1 MSADSFSQLALQALK
16 ADQPERAIAYFEEAL
31 EHAERPRPDL
41 LHSMGVVLLQ
51 LAEPEKARPLMKM
64 ALEQAWAVGA
74 EQDLLLQCAL
84 GLAAASED
92 TDLVIE
98 ALAAYEQAFE
108 VDARSNRALVGK
120 AHLLL
125 GLGRVDEA
133 VDLLELYLGYATDAP
148 EFLEAGKA
156 LVDGAKAFAKDGD
169 APVLLKAHRESY
181 VGFFDETIKNMAEK
195 GWIAE
200 CARMMKDDK
209 GDVVNVIPE
218 GARPYAAVRVDL
230 VDPSTGQAG
239 QIGEQPMVVAVG
251 GFEALAQAPVTF
263 DTTGRAY
270 RLRYSSQAPW
280 DQLPIQVLLEKP
292 VAEAEVEPIMAAWYQ
307 AGFDGRFGTKEGGR
321 FHYIS
326 DPIVCRDGYGVVF
339 NVDLGRANLQ
349 CMEHL
354 LSQFDALHQKVGLV
368 EVLLGRGSLSP
379 VKAAQD

>member
-1 MSADSFSQLALQALK
+1 MSADSFAQLALQALK

-31 EHAERPRPDL
+31 SNAERPRPDL

-51 LAEPEKARPLMKM
+51 LAEPEKARPLMAQ

-74 EQDLLLQCAL
+74 EQELLLQCAL

-92 TDLVIE
+92 SDMVAE

-108 VDARSNRALVGK
+108 VDARSDRALVGK

-125 GLGRVDEA
+125 GLGRLDEA
-133 VDLLELYLGYATDAP
+133 VALLERYLGYAKDDP
-148 EFLEAGKA
+148 EFLEAGQA
-156 LVDGAKAFAKDGD
+156 LVDAAKAFAKEGD
-169 APVLLKAHRESY
+169 PAVLLKAHRESY
-181 VGFFDETIKNMAEK
+181 VGFFDETMKNMAEK
-195 GWIAE
+195 GWIGE
-200 CARMMKDDK
+200 CARMMRNDA
-209 GDVVNVIPE
+209 GEVVNVIPE

-230 VDPSTGQAG
+230 VDPSSGQAG

-263 DTTGRAY
+263 DAEGRAY

-292 VAEAEVEPIMAAWYQ
+292 KAVEEVEPILAAWYQ
-307 AGFDGRFGTKEGGR
+307 AGFDGRFGTKEAGR

-326 DPIVCRDGYGVVF
+326 DPIVCREGHGVVF
-339 NVDLGRANLQ
+339 NVDLGRASLQ
-349 CMEHL
+349 SIEHL
-354 LSQFDALHQKVGLV
+354 LAQFDQLHEKVGVV

-379 VKAAQD
+379 LESAAE